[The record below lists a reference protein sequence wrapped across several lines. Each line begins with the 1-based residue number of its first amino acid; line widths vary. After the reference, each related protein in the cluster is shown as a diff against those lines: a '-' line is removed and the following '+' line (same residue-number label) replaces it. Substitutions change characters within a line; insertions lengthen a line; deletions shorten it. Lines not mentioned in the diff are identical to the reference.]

1 MQDFPKQLQA
11 QLSQKQK
18 SFFGFFM
25 AFLRGTSSLVHFEK
39 KMILHVEVLPKLF
52 APKIVDTQMS
62 ERPYIRTRF
71 GKQSVSVYEIL
82 LKSSRHNYYP
92 MFP

>member
-25 AFLRGTSSLVHFEK
+25 VFLRGTSSLVNFEK
-39 KMILHVEVLPKLF
+39 KMILHVEVLTKLF